1 MDEPAKKKKKAA
13 AVNTNRPFRHW
24 NTIHCPEGSMGWAE
38 EREREKKNLACHE
51 VSVRQRKR
59 LLMSSVNINW
69 NAVVNAYQLHPMLCF
84 WITDWHFIQRQPT
97 EWTHCHPTSS
107 LKQCIMSPVK
117 PLQCR
122 SVTTHLFSQ
131 YSLASLS
138 DCSLSSHNP
147 ALSHQQRCLTDAM
160 DFFFFFF
167 WLHTYLRGL
176 IVCFCLGLLGPTLT

>member
-1 MDEPAKKKKKAA
+1 MPCSLSKMDEPAKKKSCCRQHQPSIQTLKHHPLSRRKHG
-13 AVNTNRPFRHW
+13 VGGR
-24 NTIHCPEGSMGWAE
+24 
-38 EREREKKNLACHE
+38 ERERKKNLACHK

-59 LLMSSVNINW
+59 LLTSYVNINW

-160 DFFFFFF
+160 DFFFSGY
-167 WLHTYLRGL
+167 T
-176 IVCFCLGLLGPTLT
+176 PT

>member
-1 MDEPAKKKKKAA
+1 MSQQKKKTCCRQHQPSIQTLKHHPLSRRKHG
-13 AVNTNRPFRHW
+13 V
-24 NTIHCPEGSMGWAE
+24 GG
-38 EREREKKNLACHE
+38 REREKKDLSCHK

-59 LLMSSVNINW
+59 LLTSYVNINR

-160 DFFFFFF
+160 DFFSGY
-167 WLHTYLRGL
+167 T
-176 IVCFCLGLLGPTLT
+176 PT